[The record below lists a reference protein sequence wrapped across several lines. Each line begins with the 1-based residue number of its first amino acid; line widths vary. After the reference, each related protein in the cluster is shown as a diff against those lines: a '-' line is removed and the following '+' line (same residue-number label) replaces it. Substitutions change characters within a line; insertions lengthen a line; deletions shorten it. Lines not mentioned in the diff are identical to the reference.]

1 MDITPIVR
9 PLFAKRQ
16 KQIDLFERYGD
27 EIQKN
32 NYTTFLKQH
41 KIQK

>member
-16 KQIDLFERYGD
+16 KQIDLFERYGARD
-27 EIQKN
+27 TKKTTIQPS
-32 NYTTFLKQH
+32 
-41 KIQK
+41 